1 MIKIK
6 DLNKVNDKRSKSRRR
21 KKNPPTKEEK
31 TIRIT
36 KQTDFVQRD
45 EFHGAEEPMPNVTF
59 REIKRQKKAAQK
71 AAEREQEEQ
80 LRKEAEEAEK
90 VGVGAYISLF
100 FAVCFFSGVFY
111 KMPDAYRWLGA
122 FDFTTLIGKFGSV
135 SGAATFVGKG
145 GLSAR
150 AGFLFALSLVPGVML
165 ALGLLEV
172 LSHYGA
178 LKAAQKLMTPLL
190 RPILGAPGITGLA
203 LITDLQSTD
212 AGAALTKGLV
222 DSGKITKENLIVI
235 AGWQY
240 AGAGLINNYF
250 SIASA
255 LFMAFLVP
263 VWIPLV
269 VMFCLKFVGGVFVRF
284 CLKTLYKKDFENA

>member
-1 MIKIK
+1 MSSETLTASTGI
-6 DLNKVNDKRSKSRRR
+6 
-21 KKNPPTKEEK
+21 
-31 TIRIT
+31 
-36 KQTDFVQRD
+36 Q
-45 EFHGAEEPMPNVTF
+45 
-59 REIKRQKKAAQK
+59 AQ
-71 AAEREQEEQ
+71 
-80 LRKEAEEAEK
+80 EAEEAEK

-150 AGFLFALSLVPGVML
+150 AGFLFALS
-165 ALGLLEV
+165 
-172 LSHYGA
+172 
-178 LKAAQKLMTPLL
+178 
-190 RPILGAPGITGLA
+190 LA

>member
-1 MIKIK
+1 MSSETLTASTGIQAQ
-6 DLNKVNDKRSKSRRR
+6 
-21 KKNPPTKEEK
+21 E
-31 TIRIT
+31 
-36 KQTDFVQRD
+36 
-45 EFHGAEEPMPNVTF
+45 AE
-59 REIKRQKKAAQK
+59 
-71 AAEREQEEQ
+71 
-80 LRKEAEEAEK
+80 EAEEAEK

-122 FDFTTLIGKFGSV
+122 FDFTTLNGKFGSV

-145 GLSAR
+145 GLSTR

-190 RPILGAPGITGLA
+190 RPILGVPGITGLA

-222 DSGKITKENLIVI
+222 DSER
-235 AGWQY
+235 
-240 AGAGLINNYF
+240 
-250 SIASA
+250 S
-255 LFMAFLVP
+255 
-263 VWIPLV
+263 
-269 VMFCLKFVGGVFVRF
+269 LKR
-284 CLKTLYKKDFENA
+284 T

>member
-1 MIKIK
+1 
-6 DLNKVNDKRSKSRRR
+6 
-21 KKNPPTKEEK
+21 
-31 TIRIT
+31 
-36 KQTDFVQRD
+36 
-45 EFHGAEEPMPNVTF
+45 
-59 REIKRQKKAAQK
+59 
-71 AAEREQEEQ
+71 
-80 LRKEAEEAEK
+80 
-90 VGVGAYISLF
+90 
-100 FAVCFFSGVFY
+100 
-111 KMPDAYRWLGA
+111 MPDAYRWLGA

>member
-1 MIKIK
+1 MSSETLTASNGI
-6 DLNKVNDKRSKSRRR
+6 
-21 KKNPPTKEEK
+21 
-31 TIRIT
+31 
-36 KQTDFVQRD
+36 Q
-45 EFHGAEEPMPNVTF
+45 
-59 REIKRQKKAAQK
+59 AQ
-71 AAEREQEEQ
+71 
-80 LRKEAEEAEK
+80 EAEEAEK

-100 FAVCFFSGVFY
+100 FAMCFFSGVFY
-111 KMPDAYRWLGA
+111 KMPDA
-122 FDFTTLIGKFGSV
+122 V

-190 RPILGAPGITGLA
+190 RPNLGVPGITGLA

-222 DSGKITKENLIVI
+222 DSGKISKENLVVI

-284 CLKTLYKKDFENA
+284 CLKTFYKKDFQNA

>member
-1 MIKIK
+1 MSPET
-6 DLNKVNDKRSKSRRR
+6 LTASAG
-21 KKNPPTKEEK
+21 
-31 TIRIT
+31 
-36 KQTDFVQRD
+36 VQ
-45 EFHGAEEPMPNVTF
+45 
-59 REIKRQKKAAQK
+59 AQ
-71 AAEREQEEQ
+71 
-80 LRKEAEEAEK
+80 EAEEAEK

-100 FAVCFFSGVFY
+100 FAMCFFSGVFY

-190 RPILGAPGITGLA
+190 RPILGVPGITGLA

-222 DSGKITKENLIVI
+222 DSGKISKENLVVI

-284 CLKTLYKKDFENA
+284 CLKTFYKKDSQNA

>member
-1 MIKIK
+1 MSLETLTASTGI
-6 DLNKVNDKRSKSRRR
+6 
-21 KKNPPTKEEK
+21 
-31 TIRIT
+31 
-36 KQTDFVQRD
+36 Q
-45 EFHGAEEPMPNVTF
+45 
-59 REIKRQKKAAQK
+59 AQ
-71 AAEREQEEQ
+71 
-80 LRKEAEEAEK
+80 EAEEAEK

-122 FDFTTLIGKFGSV
+122 FDFTTLI
-135 SGAATFVGKG
+135 GKG

-190 RPILGAPGITGLA
+190 RPILGVPGITGLA

>member
-1 MIKIK
+1 MSSETLTASNGI
-6 DLNKVNDKRSKSRRR
+6 
-21 KKNPPTKEEK
+21 
-31 TIRIT
+31 
-36 KQTDFVQRD
+36 Q
-45 EFHGAEEPMPNVTF
+45 
-59 REIKRQKKAAQK
+59 AQ
-71 AAEREQEEQ
+71 
-80 LRKEAEEAEK
+80 EAEEAEK

-100 FAVCFFSGVFY
+100 FAMCFFSGVFY

-190 RPILGAPGITGLA
+190 RPILGVP
-203 LITDLQSTD
+203 D

-222 DSGKITKENLIVI
+222 DSGKISKENLVVI

-284 CLKTLYKKDFENA
+284 CLKTFYKKDFQNA